1 MKRAIWRVW
10 SRAGKWKGFKLMRV
24 IYEDFK
30 CKICGSANIVKY
42 GKLRGIQRWWCKD
55 CHHKFADN
63 DALSGMKTP
72 TEQVSSALQLY
83 YEGNSL
89 QVIRRSLEQQYN
101 SHVSD
106 STIYDWIERFTK
118 TAIDKAKGYKP
129 NAGEVWVAD
138 ETVLR
143 IEGKKLWF
151 FDVIDSKTRFL
162 LASHLSRNR
171 GMAEVKAVMQKAAE
185 KAGKSPK
192 YVLTDKLAAYP
203 DGIEQTFGSN
213 TKHIQSNPFAKEN
226 STNLIERF
234 HGTLKSRTKIMRGL
248 KHLETAKLFSEGW
261 LIYYTFFRPHET
273 IGKTPAEKA
282 EIRFPYANWANVVN
296 EPTIAVMR
304 IDVRDR
310 AIVPFEPKVRTSRQ
324 AVGLSPRAPR
334 QKPMLIRGVFYEGR
348 GMVSSRPFSGGKR
361 HKGRI
366 I

>member
-10 SRAGKWKGFKLMRV
+10 DRAGKWKGFKLMRV

-30 CKICGSANIVKY
+30 CKVCGSAHVVKY

-118 TAIDKAKGYKP
+118 TAIDKAKTYKP
-129 NAGEVWVAD
+129 NAGDVWIAD
-138 ETVLR
+138 ETVLK

-171 GMAEVKAVMQKAAE
+171 GIAEVKAVMQKAAD

-248 KHLETAKLFSEGW
+248 KHL
-261 LIYYTFFRPHET
+261 
-273 IGKTPAEKA
+273 
-282 EIRFPYANWANVVN
+282 V
-296 EPTIAVMR
+296 
-304 IDVRDR
+304 
-310 AIVPFEPKVRTSRQ
+310 
-324 AVGLSPRAPR
+324 
-334 QKPMLIRGVFYEGR
+334 
-348 GMVSSRPFSGGKR
+348 
-361 HKGRI
+361 
-366 I
+366 